1 MAKYHINPKTGRA
14 GQCHAEDGKCPH
26 GVNTPHHSTENEARE
41 AYEKSQEH
49 NLLNTVSVCEN
60 DAGASA
66 SFSKNYS
73 KTETAVLSVF
83 PPGERFTYQGKE
95 TTVVRSGKP
104 VVQRGGGEGKTDV
117 YVGAVDSSGNP
128 YELKISIKQSNAE
141 FLENKVGAPRL
152 QAIFG
157 DEWES
162 RLAPSF
168 RKFADI
174 VEKHVDNPITD
185 KGMCLGYRVDF
196 MTSDKRKLATEIE
209 LSPQEKQDILS
220 GNTLPE
226 VKRDSVVNGEVV
238 AGSGVADY
246 MFFGDADEFPSKFS
260 SAQDVVDSLAPIS
273 DYARSDECKIYMT
286 GSAVNLRPGGKHEKG
301 RPLALVWDYS
311 GSQPRIKKSDFFAGT
326 SSTRAKELL
335 DSGAVPVEFQ
345 QGH

>member
-26 GVNTPHHSTENEARE
+26 GANTPHHSTENEARE

-73 KTETAVLSVF
+73 KTESAVLSVF
-83 PPGERFTYQGKE
+83 PPGEKFVYQGRE
-95 TTVVRSGKP
+95 LTVMRSGKP

-117 YVGAVDSSGNP
+117 YVGAVDSSGDP

-141 FLENKVGAPRL
+141 FLENKMGPQRL

-157 DEWES
+157 DNYLE
-162 RLAPSF
+162 RLEPSL
-168 RKFADI
+168 RKFADV
-174 VEKHVDNPITD
+174 VENNVDNPITE
-185 KGMCLGYRVDF
+185 KGMCIGYRVDF
-196 MTSDKRKLATEIE
+196 MSSKKRKLASEID
-209 LSPQEKQDILS
+209 LSPEEKQDILS
-220 GNTLPE
+220 GATLPE
-226 VKRDSVVNGEVV
+226 VKRNSVVSGDVV
-238 AGSGVADY
+238 SGSGVADY
-246 MFFGDADEFPSKFS
+246 MFFGDANEFPSRFS

-273 DYARSDECKIYMT
+273 DYARSDECKVYIT
-286 GSAVNLRPGGKHEKG
+286 GSAVNIRPGGKFEKG

-311 GSQPRIKKSDFFAGT
+311 SDPPRIKKNNFFAGT
-326 SSTRAKELL
+326 SSTRAKELF
-335 DSGAVPVEFQ
+335 DSGVVPVKFQ
-345 QGH
+345 QGD